1 MIADCIASLILAREE
16 PPLAVIVSPS
26 VLRDL
31 EYEMAPWKVW
41 HVDHPNDVQ
50 FLGVPVRTKRYT
62 QFCAGCGAP
71 AERGP
76 CSYCGRDPDEIEIE

>member
-1 MIADCIASLILAREE
+1 MIADRITDLVLARDE
-16 PPLAVIVSPS
+16 PPLAIVVSPR
-26 VLRDL
+26 VLRNL
-31 EYEMAPWKVW
+31 KCELPRWGIWA
-41 HVDHPNDVQ
+41 VDHPNDMT

-76 CSYCGRDPDEIEIE
+76 CSYCGRDPDEIEVE